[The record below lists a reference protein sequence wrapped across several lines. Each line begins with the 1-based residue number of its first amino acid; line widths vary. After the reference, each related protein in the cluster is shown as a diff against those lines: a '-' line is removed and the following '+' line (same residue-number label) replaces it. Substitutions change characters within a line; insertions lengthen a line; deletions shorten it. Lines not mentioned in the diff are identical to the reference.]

1 MMFTVRKLEQF
12 CYQKSDD
19 IFSHL
24 TVHAC
29 DTTDRRTWH
38 TLYLHATHHTI

>member
-29 DTTDRRTWH
+29 DRQTDGHGIHYICMQRTTQ
-38 TLYLHATHHTI
+38 